1 MAIFGLKNKASK
13 TSQVSDNLERF
24 LRFRGR
30 HYKDQRDFPK
40 VRGTSE
46 LSPYLALG
54 VISHRQ
60 CLQAVMSEN
69 GGHLADDHA
78 VAHGL
83 QLAGHDHQPFHRAL
97 HLNERIRR
105 PEAC

>member
-1 MAIFGLKNKASK
+1 SPLEIDSDPLPALPSLDNDPVDKRLWPAGEEAA
-13 TSQVSDNLERF
+13 SDNLERF

-30 HYKDQRDFPK
+30 HYNQQRDFPS

-54 VISHRQ
+54 MISYRQ

-69 GGHLADDHA
+69 GGHLADGD
-78 VAHGL
+78 
-83 QLAGHDHQPFHRAL
+83 
-97 HLNERIRR
+97 
-105 PEAC
+105 